1 VEVLELLETASGLK
15 MRVADCEDGDEE
27 AEEQRDNLARIKK
40 LASDPAL
47 LKTHEVK
54 LPALRKKKSSAS
66 AADSNSKQT
75 GIDIVRDFL
84 DSMTLMSD
92 LEYLKDKVCGGTR
105 WGDLKGK
112 ACTG

>member
-1 VEVLELLETASGLK
+1 MEVLELLETASGLK
-15 MRVADCEDGDEE
+15 KRVADCEDGDEK
-27 AEEQRDNLARIKK
+27 AEEQRDNLARMKK
-40 LASDPAL
+40 LASD
-47 LKTHEVK
+47 
-54 LPALRKKKSSAS
+54 PALRKKKSSAS

-84 DSMTLMSD
+84 ESRTLMSD